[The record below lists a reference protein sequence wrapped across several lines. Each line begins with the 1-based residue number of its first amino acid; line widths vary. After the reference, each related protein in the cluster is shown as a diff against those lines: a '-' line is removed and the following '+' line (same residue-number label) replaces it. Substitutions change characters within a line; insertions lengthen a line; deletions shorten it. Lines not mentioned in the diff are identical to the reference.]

1 MDKRILFILVVLV
14 GSIAVA
20 ISINYSLGVAHVT
33 EYVALFTSVTTA
45 VYAILAQ
52 PKQRTEPFLRITP
65 LLKTHATI
73 AITGMDVPKTKR
85 GLDIWIE
92 NIGYSIA
99 KDLKV
104 SCGLVP
110 DDSIYLENAGIFK
123 YQLLAPKEIVKYSV
137 VRFVDANILLSQQLI
152 IEASYLDE
160 DDKKQKPIKNVY
172 SVEELH
178 EGLKEVKTS

>member
-1 MDKRILFILVVLV
+1 MDKRILFILFLLV
-14 GSIAVA
+14 GSTVAA
-20 ISINYSLGVAHVT
+20 ISINYSFGAAHIT
-33 EYVALFTSVTTA
+33 EYVALFTSVSTA

-65 LLKTHATI
+65 LLKTHATLAI
-73 AITGMDVPKTKR
+73 AGKATEAKR
-85 GLDIWIE
+85 GLEICIE

-99 KDLKV
+99 KDIEV
-104 SCGLVP
+104 SCGLS

-123 YQLLAPKEIVKYSV
+123 HPFLAPKESVKYPV
-137 VRFVDANILLSQQLI
+137 VRFADAKILLSQQLI
-152 IEASYLDE
+152 IEASYLNE